1 MQYTE
6 AMVDVFEESMDKME
20 ATDLETN
27 PEAMETIVE
36 RRKLR
41 NEEAEVD
48 TIRVLEG

>member
-6 AMVDVFEESMDKME
+6 ATVDVFEESMVKME

-27 PEAMETIVE
+27 PGVMETIVE
-36 RRKLR
+36 WQELC

-48 TIRVLEG
+48 TNRVLEG